1 MKASLDTNVIIHLYR
16 AGWKQILFRQF
27 RDSVYVYDQIR
38 RVELENHG
46 QDVLKEL
53 DGDIALGK
61 IQLIT
66 DEQLRNLGV
75 LKLFFGHV
83 KPTVAIPQK
92 IMVYLS
98 HTIKRSGRTKIWIE
112 MSAWRRYPTEN
123 YMTAM
128 IW

>member
-75 LKLFFGHV
+75 LKLFYGHV
-83 KPTVAIPQK
+83 K
-92 IMVYLS
+92 
-98 HTIKRSGRTKIWIE
+98 E
-112 MSAWRRYPTEN
+112 MLRRIRE
-123 YMTAM
+123 
-128 IW
+128 WL